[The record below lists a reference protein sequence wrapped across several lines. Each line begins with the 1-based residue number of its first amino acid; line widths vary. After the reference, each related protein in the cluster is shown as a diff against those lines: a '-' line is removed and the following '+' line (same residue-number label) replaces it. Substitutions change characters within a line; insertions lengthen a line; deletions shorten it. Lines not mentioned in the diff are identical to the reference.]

1 MCREGAGFVA
11 ACGGENIFSLKTGFE
26 RGFAPCHRA
35 LAALAHSQGEK
46 YFLRRTGRH
55 KK

>member
-11 ACGGENIFSLKTGFE
+11 ACGGENIFHSKQVLSEVLRPVT
-26 RGFAPCHRA
+26 
-35 LAALAHSQGEK
+35 AHSQGEK